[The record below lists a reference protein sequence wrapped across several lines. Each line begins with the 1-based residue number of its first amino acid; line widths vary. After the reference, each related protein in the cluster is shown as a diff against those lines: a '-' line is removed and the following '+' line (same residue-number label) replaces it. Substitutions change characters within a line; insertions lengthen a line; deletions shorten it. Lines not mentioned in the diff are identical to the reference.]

1 MRLALALALLLH
13 AALLA
18 SCAGGEAPGAGPA
31 ASPAEASP
39 APARTPAPTPQPS
52 LAACLASD
60 GSSPGVEAAVAASIA
75 GAAAERFPRGGVLSS
90 WKVVPGSVSARQL
103 GGALYEYSAE
113 YEVEH
118 AHPGERP
125 LLTERLAV
133 SARIDASSCQAEI
146 TALRP

>member
-1 MRLALALALLLH
+1 MRLALALLLH

-18 SCAGGEAPGAGPA
+18 SCAGGEAPGAEPA
-31 ASPAEASP
+31 ASPAEAAP
-39 APARTPAPTPQPS
+39 APAARTPAPTPQPS

-60 GSSPGVEAAVAASIA
+60 GSSPGVEAAVAAFIA
-75 GAAAERFPRGGVLSS
+75 GAAAERFPHGGVLSS
-90 WKVVPGSVSARQL
+90 WAVVPGSVSARQL

-125 LLTERLAV
+125 LLTERLSV

-146 TALRP
+146 TALRR